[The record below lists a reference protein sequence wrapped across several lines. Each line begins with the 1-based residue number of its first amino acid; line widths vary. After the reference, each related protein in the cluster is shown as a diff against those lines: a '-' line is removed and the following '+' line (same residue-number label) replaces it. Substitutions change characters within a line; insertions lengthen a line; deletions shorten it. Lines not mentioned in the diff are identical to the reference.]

1 MTLSALTSDLL
12 MRLELIDQCKED
24 FVTIMNKLE
33 EEKEELVDDENH
45 IQERASFFKRYC
57 VVKGFLLHQSV
68 KEIVPTANSTFNS
81 SSGSASFGGPMQ
93 LRLPK
98 IELPSF
104 NGEATK
110 WLTFKDRFISMIH
123 SAAEI
128 PAVMKLQY
136 LLASLVGEAA
146 THFEH
151 TEVIADN
158 YAVTWDALLKR
169 YDDKK
174 ALVREY
180 YRALHFLPRME
191 THHVDDLARLVDDFT
206 RHVKGLRKLGEPI
219 DHWDTPLTNLLFL
232 KMDKLSIVAWEE
244 LGSERD
250 GYGELV
256 KFLEERVRML
266 KSSKLLEQ
274 PATDNVVKV
283 AGTKVAGTKS
293 SDGIATDPLDCI
305 RKRFWELETINDGIN
320 PTVEDAMEHHYTNTT
335 TRDSSGRYIVA
346 LPWTNDQSIVLG
358 ESKPIADRRLYG
370 MERRW
375 EHNPTLKTAY
385 LSFMEEY
392 LQLGHMR
399 KLEEPIDDNVSHCYI
414 PHHAVFKESSTS
426 TKIRVVFDASCKTSS
441 GFALNDALMVGPVI
455 QDDLFSILLR
465 FRSRRIAFTGDIE
478 KMYRQIL
485 HDNNDKRFLRIRFR
499 KNRNEPIATY
509 ELQTVTYGTASAPY
523 LATRTLQQTAK
534 DMGDRFPSAVDP
546 VLNDFYVDDLLSG
559 ADDVTL
565 AKAKVVQIY
574 QMLDSAGMKIRKWA
588 SNSLDVLSDIP
599 ICDKAIQD
607 THELQDSSVSTL
619 GLIWDTGSDTLRFK
633 VQIPDPEPNLTK
645 RMILSYIA
653 RTFDP
658 LGLLGPTILVA
669 KLFMQRLWALNH
681 NGNECKWDTVL
692 PPLLQEEWREF
703 HSDLHLLNNIQ
714 VPRFIAQPHSNIQLH
729 MFADAS
735 KSAWVITHPVAHVE
749 AGLRVY
755 EFHLSYSVDS
765 FFSRIA
771 AVEIVVYVGRTFNR
785 GCSDRICLR
794 MFVGITFA

>member
-1 MTLSALTSDLL
+1 MANHTTLLRKKKTSLNTLAGLEAFKETFDETDRYEIPV
-12 MRLELIDQCKED
+12 RLELIDQCKED

-45 IQERASFFKRYC
+45 IQERA
-57 VVKGFLLHQSV
+57 
-68 KEIVPTANSTFNS
+68 
-81 SSGSASFGGPMQ
+81 ASFGGPMQ

-158 YAVTWDALLKR
+158 YAVTWNALLKR

-283 AGTKVAGTKS
+283 AGTKVAGTMS
-293 SDGIATDPLDCI
+293 SDGIGNHSSDSSKNNTSKPFKCPLLCTEAHNLNTCQMFAQKTVKQRQEVVKQHRLCWNCLRAGHAVRNCVSRFTCQTCKAKHHTLLHDPAASRLSMVVQAEETQPNGLVLLETAIIFVMDDYGHVFKARALLDSGSMNNFMTQAFAKQLLGSRAPIDINVMGISNTITNVKSAVTSRIQTKDERVVASMQFLILNHNLTPQVPVAEIDISTWNLPTVELADTRFNVPEKIDIIIGGEAYWEFHSGKKITLGKNRPWLTETAFGWTVAGSVPSSQSCVPRVCGLSSATDPLDCI
-305 RKRFWELETINDGIN
+305 LKRFWELETINDGIN

-335 TRDSSGRYIVA
+335 TRDSSGRYVVA
-346 LPWTNDQSIVLG
+346 LPWTNDQSSVLG

-375 EHNPTLKTAY
+375 ERNPTLKTAY

-414 PHHAVFKESSTS
+414 PHHAVFKESTALWIMEMKRSLNVS
-426 TKIRVVFDASCKTSS
+426 HFVASPLNEGSS
-441 GFALNDALMVGPVI
+441 IFGRRNCMGPPKLALPEDELKVEFAVGTI
-455 QDDLFSILLR
+455 S
-465 FRSRRIAFTGDIE
+465 FTD
-478 KMYRQIL
+478 
-485 HDNNDKRFLRIRFR
+485 
-499 KNRNEPIATY
+499 
-509 ELQTVTYGTASAPY
+509 
-523 LATRTLQQTAK
+523 
-534 DMGDRFPSAVDP
+534 
-546 VLNDFYVDDLLSG
+546 
-559 ADDVTL
+559 
-565 AKAKVVQIY
+565 
-574 QMLDSAGMKIRKWA
+574 
-588 SNSLDVLSDIP
+588 
-599 ICDKAIQD
+599 
-607 THELQDSSVSTL
+607 
-619 GLIWDTGSDTLRFK
+619 
-633 VQIPDPEPNLTK
+633 
-645 RMILSYIA
+645 
-653 RTFDP
+653 
-658 LGLLGPTILVA
+658 
-669 KLFMQRLWALNH
+669 
-681 NGNECKWDTVL
+681 
-692 PPLLQEEWREF
+692 
-703 HSDLHLLNNIQ
+703 
-714 VPRFIAQPHSNIQLH
+714 
-729 MFADAS
+729 
-735 KSAWVITHPVAHVE
+735 
-749 AGLRVY
+749 
-755 EFHLSYSVDS
+755 
-765 FFSRIA
+765 
-771 AVEIVVYVGRTFNR
+771 
-785 GCSDRICLR
+785 
-794 MFVGITFA
+794 